1 MDLGRSKQ
9 SYLSKVP
16 QQEPGTWQC
25 PPNFLCLSLG
35 NMSSLSRQSFYSKVQ
50 TLFTLNRSLQ
60 DRAVGGVV
68 HFGIDG
74 RGGRLYGYDSIS
86 CVCCQ
91 KSFLCRY
98 SGQKPEEM
106 GICQDREKALFCLSF
121 VCKLEIPG
129 HTSVGRDCFFVLFV
143 FSHLCSFILGE
154 LLCRKHSKLPCTSGP

>member
-1 MDLGRSKQ
+1 MK
-9 SYLSKVP
+9 LSEVP
-16 QQEPGTWQC
+16 QQEPGMWQVS
-25 PPNFLCLSLG
+25 PIFLCLSLG
-35 NMSSLSRQSFYSKVQ
+35 SMFSLSQQSSYSKVQ
-50 TLFTLNRSLQ
+50 TLFTLNCSLQ

-74 RGGRLYGYDSIS
+74 RGGRLYGYYSIS

-91 KSFLCRY
+91 RSFLCRY
-98 SGQKPEEM
+98 SGQKLEEM
-106 GICQDREKALFCLSF
+106 GIRQDRENALFCLPF

-129 HTSVGRDCFFVLFV
+129 HTSVGRDCFFVLFA